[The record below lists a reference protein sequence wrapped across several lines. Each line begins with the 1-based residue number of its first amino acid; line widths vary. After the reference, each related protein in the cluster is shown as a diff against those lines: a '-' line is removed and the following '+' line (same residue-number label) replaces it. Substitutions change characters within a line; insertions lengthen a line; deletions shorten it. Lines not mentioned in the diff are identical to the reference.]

1 MSDMQEIEKK
11 ISIILRRVANEVQLH
26 TLALVTKE
34 GRRIAYY
41 SQMNVDADLLSAMV
55 ASILAMGEQTIRQM
69 QQGELGE
76 IVVRGTQGYTI
87 VSCAGEGF
95 LMIGAGPATSDLGMT
110 VSVLRDYSKMIGEI
124 LKI

>member
-1 MSDMQEIEKK
+1 MREIEKK
-11 ISIILRRVANEVQLH
+11 ISIILQRVAKEVNLH

-41 SQMNVDADLLSAMV
+41 STMHVDADLLSAMV
-55 ASILAMGEQTIRQM
+55 ASILAMGEQTIKQM

-76 IVVRGTQGYTI
+76 IVVRGTEGYTI

-95 LMIGAGPATSDLGMT
+95 LMIGAGPSTSDLGLT
-110 VSVLRDYSKMIGEI
+110 VSILRDYAKMIGEVLQI
-124 LKI
+124 